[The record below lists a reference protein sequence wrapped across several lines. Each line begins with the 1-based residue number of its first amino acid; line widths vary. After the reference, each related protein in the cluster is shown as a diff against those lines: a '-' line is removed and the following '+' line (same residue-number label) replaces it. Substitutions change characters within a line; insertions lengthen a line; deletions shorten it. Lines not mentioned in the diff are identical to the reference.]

1 MSYDSQHSPYLTYSG
16 FQFLSF
22 RQWDDKGTG
31 GGDVDGMGRVAD
43 CVYISFNYTCIGDVL
58 YLRDPY
64 CLQT

>member
-1 MSYDSQHSPYLTYSG
+1 M
-16 FQFLSF
+16 
-22 RQWDDKGTG
+22 
-31 GGDVDGMGRVAD
+31 DGMGRVAD